1 MKTGILFAGQGSQYA
16 GMGKDFY
23 NKYDECREVYD
34 NVNVDFSLKNLCF
47 EGPKEMLDNTAYAQS
62 CILTTSMAI
71 SALLKKDGIKADYVA
86 GLSLGEYSALT
97 YAGVLDLNDAVKI
110 VRERGKIMDSAFTG
124 KDVMM
129 AAVLGSN
136 ENTIKEVIEE
146 VRTLGVLEIAN
157 YNCPGQIVISG
168 EKAACEKAAEK
179 LSERNARRIIP
190 LHVSG
195 AFHTS
200 LLEDASVSLGKEL
213 CKYTFGK
220 TEIPVVYNYTGAESD
235 EDIVNILTKQIK
247 SSVRFSQTIEYMISH
262 GVDTFIEVGPGRVL
276 SGFVKKINKDVKVYG
291 IDTVEDYEKMMKG
304 LGL

>member
-71 SALLKKDGIKADYVA
+71 SALLKKCGIKADYVA

-124 KDVMM
+124 KEVMM
-129 AAVLGSN
+129 AAVLGSD

-190 LHVSG
+190 LQVSG

-220 TEIPVVYNYTGAESD
+220 PEIPVVYNYTGAESD

-262 GVDTFIEVGPGRVL
+262 GVDTFIEVGPGKVL